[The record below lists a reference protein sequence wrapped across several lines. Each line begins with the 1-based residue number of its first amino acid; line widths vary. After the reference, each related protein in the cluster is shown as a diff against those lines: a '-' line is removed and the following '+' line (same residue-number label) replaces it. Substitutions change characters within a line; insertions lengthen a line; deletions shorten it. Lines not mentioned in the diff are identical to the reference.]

1 MSGTAAERALVFGLD
16 GGGTS
21 TRLRIADGDNHA
33 IWEGKGEGVNPNAL
47 PPAQVAERL
56 AALFGEALNA
66 TGFSA
71 ADFSAGC
78 MGVAGADRGPERA
91 EFTELARHRLGFG
104 CPLRVTSD
112 PDIALVG
119 ALERVDGYLLI
130 AGTGS
135 IAIARL
141 ADGTRF
147 RAGGLG
153 HYLSDEGSAFFVG
166 FQAIRRTLRSAEGR
180 DLPTS
185 MMGPLLGHFG
195 LGSPQEFVP
204 LIYRRFDKAAVAG
217 AAALVE
223 RHRAAGDPLAAAIM
237 GEARDELV
245 GLVGSVRESARE
257 SLASP
262 AIALTGGFFEHNAW
276 LEGAVRAALS
286 EAFPEIAIVEPRR
299 DGAFGAC
306 MLALE
311 LAGQA

>member
-1 MSGTAAERALVFGLD
+1 MNGTAKNKRLVFGLD

-21 TRLRIADGDNHA
+21 TRLRIADGDNRE
-33 IWEGKGEGVNPNAL
+33 IWEGRGEGINPNAL

-56 AALFGEALNA
+56 AELFGEAFAA
-66 TGFSA
+66 TGLA
-71 ADFSAGC
+71 AAEFSAGC

-91 EFTELARHRLGFG
+91 EFTELARLKLGFS
-104 CPLRVTSD
+104 CPLHVTSD

-141 ADGTRF
+141 ADGTRY

-180 DLPTS
+180 DLPTV
-185 MMGPLLGHFG
+185 MMGPLLAHFG

-204 LIYRRFDKAAVAG
+204 LIYRRFDKALVAG

-223 RHRAAGDPLAAAIM
+223 RHRSAGDPLAAAIM

-245 GLVGSVRESARE
+245 SLVGSVRESARE
-257 SLASP
+257 SLHEP
-262 AIALTGGFFEHNAW
+262 AIALTGGLFEHNAW
-276 LEGAVRAALS
+276 LKGAVRAALS
-286 EAFPEIAIVEPRR
+286 EDFPEIALVEPRR

-311 LAGQA
+311 LAQGA